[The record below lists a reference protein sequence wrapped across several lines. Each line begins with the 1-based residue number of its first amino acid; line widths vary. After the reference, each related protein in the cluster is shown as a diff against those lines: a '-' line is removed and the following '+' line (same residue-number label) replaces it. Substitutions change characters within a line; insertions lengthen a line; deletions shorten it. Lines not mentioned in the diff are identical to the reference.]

1 MSLIN
6 DALKRARLS
15 REKQKPSSSEDPPLE
30 PAETPPPSKRSPWL
44 WVPVCVLLGGGG
56 IWFVW
61 QWWNS
66 PAQALAPELTHSTA
80 PGQSELVEPAVETPG
95 PIAPTSVV
103 EQIAIATNEV
113 ETSVAGVSAP
123 QASTNTIV
131 ASTETEP
138 PPSQTETSPKETI
151 VAPDTET
158 AEPAFNIQPAGPV
171 AFPPLTLQGIF
182 FRLNNPSVLIN
193 NRTLFLGSKVDGV
206 TVVEIQR
213 YKVVFEF
220 NGSRKELF
228 LK

>member
-15 REKQKPSSSEDPPLE
+15 RKKQEPSSSEDPPLE
-30 PAETPPPSKRSPWL
+30 PTETPPPSKRSPWL
-44 WVPVCVLLGGGG
+44 WVPLCVLLGGGG

-66 PAQALAPELTHSTA
+66 PAQALAPELTHGAA
-80 PGQSELVEPAVETPG
+80 PSQSEVVEPAVETPG
-95 PIAPTSVV
+95 PIAQTSVV
-103 EQIAIATNEV
+103 EPVAIATNEV
-113 ETSVAGVSAP
+113 ETSVAEVSAP
-123 QASTNTIV
+123 QAPTNAIV

-138 PPSQTETSPKETI
+138 PPSQTEKSREEPIIAAE
-151 VAPDTET
+151 TET
-158 AEPAFNIQPAGPV
+158 VEPAFNIQPSGPV
-171 AFPPLTLQGIF
+171 TFPPLKLQGIF

-206 TVVEIQR
+206 TVVEIER
-213 YKVVFEF
+213 YKVVFEL
-220 NGSRKELF
+220 NGSHKELF